1 MKLKKELTFFEHE
14 EYCRICDDF
23 HTLLHGCKAMTPKFA
38 RNYLDQA
45 IIETEKKLYSI
56 ELEKFRR
63 VFE

>member
-45 IIETEKKLYSI
+45 VFEVEKKLYFI
-56 ELEKFRR
+56 ELEKLRK
-63 VFE
+63 VYD